1 MSVRSISLALLALA
15 LTSTA
20 GQLPAQEAAGLS
32 DEDVA
37 AIRGN
42 SDTYTQLTLAGDF
55 AGLAA
60 MFTEDAVRMPP
71 NAPALEGRT
80 AIQAFAEAYYS
91 TITEFESTTTEVG
104 GAGDVAFARG
114 TYSLTATPEGALEPV
129 SDSGKWMAICKRQP
143 DGTWLM
149 TANIWNSDL
158 PLPE

>member
-15 LTSTA
+15 LASTA
-20 GQLPAQEAAGLS
+20 CQPPAQEAAGLS
-32 DEDVA
+32 NEDVA
-37 AIRGN
+37 AIRGI
-42 SDTYTQLTLAGDF
+42 SDTYAQLSLAGDV
-55 AGLAA
+55 ADQAA

-71 NAPALEGRT
+71 NEPAHEGRA
-80 AIQAFAEAYYS
+80 AIQAYLEGFP
-91 TITEFESTTTEVG
+91 TITEFVSTTTEVG

-143 DGTWLM
+143 DGTWLIS
-149 TANIWNSDL
+149 ANIWNSDL

>member
-1 MSVRSISLALLALA
+1 MKSRSILPAVAVLA
-15 LTSTA
+15 LTIMGCRALPPEA
-20 GQLPAQEAAGLS
+20 GQLS

-37 AIRGN
+37 AIRGI
-42 SDTYTQLTLAGDF
+42 SDTYAQLSLAGDF
-55 AGLAA
+55 SGLTAK
-60 MFTEDAVRMPP
+60 FTEDAVRMPP
-71 NAPALEGRT
+71 NEPAHEGRA
-80 AIQAFAEAYYS
+80 AIQAYLEGFP
-91 TITEFESTTTEVG
+91 TITEFVSTTTEVG

-143 DGTWLM
+143 DGTWLI